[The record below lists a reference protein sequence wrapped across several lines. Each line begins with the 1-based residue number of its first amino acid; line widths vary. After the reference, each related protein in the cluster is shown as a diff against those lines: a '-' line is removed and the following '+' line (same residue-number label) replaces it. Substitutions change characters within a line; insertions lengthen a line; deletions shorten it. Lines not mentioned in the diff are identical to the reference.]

1 MKMKKTLL
9 TTLFIV
15 SCAIGLLAQNFI
27 QMPLPVQTSTFAGNV
42 RGYWFV
48 SPTCFTITGLE
59 VPTDASSG
67 LQNIAVLKLDSN
79 PPTFAVTT
87 NSFTTLFLTQNNPA
101 SGIIPVSIQ
110 VAVGDIIGIFGNRA
124 DVNSYGIS
132 PSPSMINGYPITIT
146 RLGMQFNL
154 STTAPQDVWTEAAG
168 SISRVW
174 MYYDTTFAITITY
187 TWQGG
192 TNYSFSNGTNAF
204 TTSVWDYGDGTPL
217 DTAFNPTHTFASPGT
232 YNVCSYLT
240 GTCISDTSCTTIIIC
255 PAPALSTFTYATTY
269 PTVDFTDASQ
279 NAVTYSWDFGDGSPL
294 DSTANPSHTYATFG
308 LYIVCLTITDT
319 CGGTHTSC
327 QNISVCP
334 ALIPVSLG
342 SDVTACGTATL
353 NPQFPNASYLWNT
366 GATTATIN
374 ATASGNYHVVVTDQ
388 NGCSGA
394 DTIGVTINLLPI
406 APLGPDLNYCGNSA
420 TLDAQ
425 NPGMSYVWSTN
436 ATTQTITVTTN
447 GTYTVTITDGLGC
460 SNRDTIVVAL
470 LAVPNANLGND
481 ITICQGLTSLST
493 ASGTGYTYL
502 WNTGSTFGSIIINTG
517 GNYWVFV
524 TSSAGCSASDTVLV
538 TMNAPAVSYNETQT
552 LICIN
557 ASPITLTP
565 GTPAGGVYS
574 GQGVSG
580 TTFDPTLA
588 GLGNKNVIYA
598 VTDSAGC
605 VGRDTSVI
613 VVSTCSGITELNEI
627 GLELFPNPTSGMI
640 NVKYTSN
647 VDVITITD
655 ALGKI
660 IETILPTTKQLQID
674 LSKAADGM
682 YFLNV
687 RNEKGIYAMPFMI
700 KK

>member
-48 SPTCFTITGLE
+48 APSDFVINGLE
-59 VPTDASSG
+59 VPTSGSSG
-67 LQNIAVLKLDSN
+67 LQSIVVMKLDSN
-79 PPTFAVTT
+79 PPVFSVVT
-87 NSFTTLFLTQNNPA
+87 NNFNVLFLTQNDTT
-101 SGIIPVSIQ
+101 SGIIPVCISVEQ
-110 VAVGDIIGIFGNRA
+110 GDVIGILGYRGA
-124 DVNSYGIS
+124 INSYGTS
-132 PSPSMINGYPITIT
+132 PYTSDINGIPVTLA

-154 STTAPQDVWTEAAG
+154 STTAPQDIWTELGG

-174 MYYDTTFAITITY
+174 MYYGNAALVSLNY
-187 TWQGG
+187 SWVSG
-192 TNYSFSNGTNAF
+192 TDYSFSNGSSTSSV
-204 TTSVWDYGDGTPL
+204 SVWNYGDGTPL
-217 DTAFNPTHTFASPGT
+217 DTTNNPTHTFANPGT
-232 YNVCSYLT
+232 YTVCTYLI
-240 GTCISDTSCTTIIIC
+240 GSCLIDTLCEDIIIC
-255 PAPALSTFTYATTY
+255 LGPAQSDYSYLASY

-294 DSTANPSHTYATFG
+294 DSSVSPSHTYATFG
-308 LYIVCLTITDT
+308 LYTVCLTVTDT

-436 ATTQTITVTTN
+436 ATTQTINVTTN
-447 GTYTVTITDGLGC
+447 GTYTVTITDGIGC
-460 SNRDTIVVAL
+460 SNRDTIVIAL
-470 LAVPNANLGND
+470 LAVPSANLGND

-493 ASGTGYTYL
+493 ASGTGNTYL

-517 GNYWVFV
+517 GNYWVRV
-524 TSSAGCSASDTVLV
+524 TASNGCSASDTVLV
-538 TMNAPAVSYNETQT
+538 TMNAPAVSYIETQN